1 MKKIPLRMCI
11 SCREMQPKSN
21 LIRIVKTKENEVLI
35 DNSKKIDGRGAY
47 VCKNEQCIATIEKK
61 KTLNRAFKMNLDK
74 EIYDK
79 LKALK

>member
-21 LIRIVKTKENEVLI
+21 LIRVVKTKDNKVLI
-35 DNSKKIDGRGAY
+35 DESKKMDGRGAY
-47 VCKNEQCIATIEKK
+47 VCKNEQCIKLIEKK
-61 KTLNRAFKMNLDK
+61 KTLNRAFKMNLDQ
-74 EIYDK
+74 EVYDK